1 MFRFST
7 LGVVLRKLM
16 FLVESV
22 SPVLYVQR
30 HLRNSNSKIHCLRRK
45 QMDREEALIRQ
56 EELVDELTEL
66 VDSETIDT
74 DKLKSLGAEI
84 TAFGEEVELEKL

>member
-1 MFRFST
+1 
-7 LGVVLRKLM
+7 
-16 FLVESV
+16 
-22 SPVLYVQR
+22 
-30 HLRNSNSKIHCLRRK
+30 
-45 QMDREEALIRQ
+45 MDREEALIRQ